1 MRINTNTLYL
11 AEFNET
17 TITSNGWLDLTF
29 KIKNSESVK
38 FLQGF
43 YNEHIRETWYSDI
56 ALKID
61 EPTDV

>member
-17 TITSNGWLDLTF
+17 TITSNGWSDLTF
-29 KIKNSESVK
+29 KIKSSKSVK

-43 YNEHIRETWYSDI
+43 YNEHIRET
-56 ALKID
+56 
-61 EPTDV
+61 